1 MSRASSSIFLHFFI
15 HPHPTL
21 DIAHYHLSVAST
33 SHTSFTMLTS
43 HSPYAS
49 PACNLPFA
57 SPMVVALDVLKNK
70 APKLYAAYDSQS
82 PELPTISEE
91 IGHVIV
97 HYLYTNKY
105 ESLKPTGADKLAK
118 QIVELKTAIKVYIF
132 ARAYDLPDLVRLAE
146 RNVEKFGDGMALP
159 NLLEVASDAY
169 PSLADSDQW
178 FIGYLKKRIRLHL
191 NDASSLLGTDLLS
204 RLSHILSP
212 NKILLRIVLE
222 VCCEQMTNPKQELA
236 SPITSAES
244 SRATSRT
251 RDLSRDERKQS
262 PLAEE
267 ATPEEPEVKAIEVAA
282 TPVVEAETA
291 PEVEQPQQVEVNR
304 APSELEAE
312 TVPESEVR
320 ELFDDDISEP
330 ELEAKTETQVV
341 AAVVPETE
349 TKVELVGRDRKDSG
363 KELNDELPITL
374 STKPVIKE
382 LDASTHDLPIRPRV
396 NREADS
402 GFWEPTTPAEAE
414 AVKEHNF
421 LELQS
426 APAVSELSAESE
438 AAEVKETEEDVKQDK
453 GKAADAE
460 IEVTETP
467 NQFLHLAAIPEN
479 AENVVESTTEDALK
493 ITQEVAVEEEDI
505 TKPTEKVEPIPDYPE
520 QEARLTRHQQAET
533 TPVDNEVDSSDADKQ
548 LPEQQQQLTDAAAD
562 SAERQNEA
570 QHEHELSPAALRDA
584 AKSVVSFAV
593 SDDQKAE
600 LGVHEEPRTVG
611 VDAETKSTTTGDL
624 FAGAEPTESAL
635 VSAPKVS
642 SKIDVSDKTE
652 EVPVHPGM
660 NPRSKSWKRRLS
672 MRVPALFGRGM

>member
-1 MSRASSSIFLHFFI
+1 MARKKKSGSTKTPGL
-15 HPHPTL
+15 PGQPQTQG
-21 DIAHYHLSVAST
+21 HLSTVPKKVPIDHRPET
-33 SHTSFTMLTS
+33 
-43 HSPYAS
+43 SPYAS

-159 NLLEVASDAY
+159 TLLEVASDAY

-312 TVPESEVR
+312 TVPESEV
-320 ELFDDDISEP
+320 
-330 ELEAKTETQVV
+330 V

-374 STKPVIKE
+374 STEPVIKE

-453 GKAADAE
+453 GKAVDAE

-493 ITQEVAVEEEDI
+493 ITQEVAVEEQDI
-505 TKPTEKVEPIPDYPE
+505 TKPTEK
-520 QEARLTRHQQAET
+520 AET

>member
-1 MSRASSSIFLHFFI
+1 MARKKKSGSTK
-15 HPHPTL
+15 TL
-21 DIAHYHLSVAST
+21 GLPGQPQTQGHLSTVPKRVPIDHRPDT
-33 SHTSFTMLTS
+33 
-43 HSPYAS
+43 SPYAS

-97 HYLYTNKY
+97 HYLYTSKY
-105 ESLKPTGADKLAK
+105 ESLKPTGDDKLAR

-132 ARAYDLPDLVRLAE
+132 ARAYELPDLVRLAE
-146 RNVEKFGDGMALP
+146 RNIEKFGDGMALP
-159 NLLEVASDAY
+159 TLLEVASDAY
-169 PSLADSDQW
+169 PNLVDSDQW

-191 NDASSLLGTDLLS
+191 NDASSLLGTDLLN

-251 RDLSRDERKQS
+251 RDVSRDERKQS

-267 ATPEEPEVKAIEVAA
+267 ATPEEPEVAA

-320 ELFDDDISEP
+320 ELFDDDDSEP

-341 AAVVPETE
+341 AAVVPET
-349 TKVELVGRDRKDSG
+349 KIELVGRDRKDSG

-374 STKPVIKE
+374 STEPVIKE
-382 LDASTHDLPIRPRV
+382 LDAATHDLPFRPRF

-414 AVKEHNF
+414 ATKEHNL

-438 AAEVKETEEDVKQDK
+438 TV
-453 GKAADAE
+453 DAE
-460 IEVTETP
+460 IEATESSS
-467 NQFLHLAAIPEN
+467 QFHLAAIPEN
-479 AENVVESTTEDALK
+479 VETVGESTTEDALK
-493 ITQEVAVEEEDI
+493 ITQEVAVEEE
-505 TKPTEKVEPIPDYPE
+505 TEAKTTEK
-520 QEARLTRHQQAET
+520 AET
-533 TPVDNEVDSSDADKQ
+533 TSADDEVDSSDADKQ
-548 LPEQQQQLTDAAAD
+548 LPEQQQQLADDAAD
-562 SAERQNEA
+562 SAERQGEA
-570 QHEHELSPAALRDA
+570 QHEHESSPIALRNA

-593 SDDQKAE
+593 SEDQKEE
-600 LGVHEEPRTVG
+600 LGVHQEPRTVG
-611 VDAETKSTTTGDL
+611 AGGDAETKSTIAAGVS
-624 FAGAEPTESAL
+624 AGAEPTESAL

-652 EVPVHPGM
+652 ELNGAVHPGM

-672 MRVPALFGRGM
+672 MRVPVLFGRGM

>member
-1 MSRASSSIFLHFFI
+1 
-15 HPHPTL
+15 
-21 DIAHYHLSVAST
+21 
-33 SHTSFTMLTS
+33 MLTS

-70 APKLYAAYDSQS
+70 APKLYAAYDSQD

-105 ESLKPTGADKLAK
+105 ESLKPQGADKLAK

-132 ARAYDLPDLVRLAE
+132 ARAYELPDLVRLAE
-146 RNVEKFGDGMALP
+146 RNIEKFGDGMALP
-159 NLLEVASDAY
+159 TLLEVASEAY
-169 PSLADSDQW
+169 PGLVDSDQW

-191 NDASSLLGTDLLS
+191 NDASSLLGTDLLQ

-222 VCCEQMTNPKQELA
+222 VCCEQMTNPKQELS
-236 SPITSAES
+236 SPITSPES

-251 RDLSRDERKQS
+251 RDVSREERKQS

-267 ATPEEPEVKAIEVAA
+267 ATPEEPEIKALEAAAAAVIEARSAA
-282 TPVVEAETA
+282 A
-291 PEVEQPQQVEVNR
+291 EVEQPQQVEVNR

-349 TKVELVGRDRKDSG
+349 TETKAELPGRDRKDSG

-374 STKPVIKE
+374 NTEPVIKE
-382 LDASTHDLPIRPRV
+382 LDAATHDLPIRPRV

-426 APAVSELSAESE
+426 APAVSELSAET
-438 AAEVKETEEDVKQDK
+438 AEVKETEEDAKQDK
-453 GKAADAE
+453 GKAVDGEGEA
-460 IEVTETP
+460 
-467 NQFLHLAAIPEN
+467 NQFLHLSAIPET
-479 AENVVESTTEDALK
+479 AENVIESTTEDALK
-493 ITQEVAVEEEDI
+493 ITQEVAVEEDD
-505 TKPTEKVEPIPDYPE
+505 TKPTEKVEPIPQYPE
-520 QEARLTRHQQAET
+520 PEARLTPSQQAET
-533 TPVDNEVDSSDADKQ
+533 TPADNDVESSDADKQ
-548 LPEQQQQLTDAAAD
+548 QLPEQQQLTESAAD
-562 SAERQNEA
+562 STERPSEA
-570 QHEHELSPAALRDA
+570 QHEHELSPTALRDA

-593 SDDQKAE
+593 SDDVQKAE
-600 LGVHEEPRTVG
+600 LGLHEEPRPLG
-611 VDAETKSTTTGDL
+611 GLDAETKSTTADL
-624 FAGAEPTESAL
+624 VAGAEPTESAL
-635 VSAPKVS
+635 VSTPKVS
-642 SKIDVSDKTE
+642 SKVDITDKTE
-652 EVPVHPGM
+652 ELNGPVHPGM

>member
-1 MSRASSSIFLHFFI
+1 
-15 HPHPTL
+15 
-21 DIAHYHLSVAST
+21 
-33 SHTSFTMLTS
+33 
-43 HSPYAS
+43 
-49 PACNLPFA
+49 
-57 SPMVVALDVLKNK
+57 MVVALDVLKNK
-70 APKLYAAYDSQS
+70 APKLYAAYDSQD

-132 ARAYDLPDLVRLAE
+132 ARAYELPDLVRLAE
-146 RNVEKFGDGMALP
+146 RNIEKFGDGMALP
-159 NLLEVASDAY
+159 TLLEVASDAY
-169 PSLADSDQW
+169 PSLVDSDTW

-236 SPITSAES
+236 SPITTAES

-251 RDLSRDERKQS
+251 RDVSHDERKQS

-282 TPVVEAETA
+282 TPVVEAETV
-291 PEVEQPQQVEVNR
+291 PEVEQPQQVEVSK

-320 ELFDDDISEP
+320 ELFDDDSEP

-341 AAVVPETE
+341 AAVEPETE
-349 TKVELVGRDRKDSG
+349 TKTEVVGRDRKDSG

-374 STKPVIKE
+374 STEPVIKE
-382 LDASTHDLPIRPRV
+382 LDTATHDLPIRPRV

-426 APAVSELSAESE
+426 APAVSELSAD
-438 AAEVKETEEDVKQDK
+438 AETDVKETEEDSKQDK
-453 GKAADAE
+453 GKAVDAE
-460 IEVTETP
+460 IDATETP
-467 NQFLHLAAIPEN
+467 NQFLHLSSIPEKN
-479 AENVVESTTEDALK
+479 ENVVESTTEDALK
-493 ITQEVAVEEEDI
+493 ITQEVAVEEDEI
-505 TKPTEKVEPIPDYPE
+505 KPTEKVEPNPHYPE
-520 QEARLTRHQQAET
+520 QEARLTRYQQSET
-533 TPVDNEVDSSDADKQ
+533 TPANNDVESSDVDKQ
-548 LPEQQQQLTDAAAD
+548 LPEQQQQLSEPAAD
-562 SAERQNEA
+562 SAERQIEA
-570 QHEHELSPAALRDA
+570 QYEHESSPIALRDA

-593 SDDQKAE
+593 SDDQKEE
-600 LGVHEEPRTVG
+600 LGVHQEPRTPG
-611 VDAETKSTTTGDL
+611 ADAETKSTTGIL
-624 FAGAEPTESAL
+624 SGAEPTEPSL
-635 VSAPKVS
+635 VSTPKVS
-642 SKIDVSDKTE
+642 SKVDVTDKTE
-652 EVPVHPGM
+652 ELNSPVHPGM

>member
-1 MSRASSSIFLHFFI
+1 MARKKKSGSTKTPGL
-15 HPHPTL
+15 PGQPQTQG
-21 DIAHYHLSVAST
+21 HLSTVPKKVPIDHRPET
-33 SHTSFTMLTS
+33 
-43 HSPYAS
+43 SPYAS

-82 PELPTISEE
+82 EELPTVSEE

-105 ESLKPTGADKLAK
+105 ESLKPQGADKLAK
-118 QIVELKTAIKVYIF
+118 QIVELKTAIKVYVF
-132 ARAYDLPDLVRLAE
+132 ARAYELPDLVRLAE
-146 RNVEKFGDGMALP
+146 RNIEKFGDGMALP
-159 NLLEVASDAY
+159 TLLEVTSDAY
-169 PSLADSDQW
+169 PSLVDTDQW

-191 NDASSLLGTDLLS
+191 NDASSLLGSDLLQ

-222 VCCEQMTNPKQELA
+222 VCYEQMTNPKQGLS

-251 RDLSRDERKQS
+251 RDVSRDEHKQS

-267 ATPEEPEVKAIEVAA
+267 ATPEEPEV
-282 TPVVEAETA
+282 EAETA
-291 PEVEQPQQVEVNR
+291 PEVEVNR

-349 TKVELVGRDRKDSG
+349 TKGRDRKDSG
-363 KELNDELPITL
+363 KEFNDELPITL
-374 STKPVIKE
+374 STEPVIME
-382 LDASTHDLPIRPRV
+382 LDAASHDLPLRPLV
-396 NREADS
+396 NRQADS
-402 GFWEPTTPAEAE
+402 GFWEPTTPAE
-414 AVKEHNF
+414 
-421 LELQS
+421 
-426 APAVSELSAESE
+426 
-438 AAEVKETEEDVKQDK
+438 EDAKQDK
-453 GKAADAE
+453 GKAVDAE
-460 IEVTETP
+460 TEATETP
-467 NQFLHLAAIPEN
+467 NRQSLHLDAIPEN
-479 AENVVESTTEDALK
+479 AETVVESTTEDALK
-493 ITQEVAVEEEDI
+493 ITQEEVAVEEE
-505 TKPTEKVEPIPDYPE
+505 TEPQTTEKVEPIPDYPE
-520 QEARLTRHQQAET
+520 QEARLTLYQQAET
-533 TPVDNEVDSSDADKQ
+533 TPADNEVDSS
-548 LPEQQQQLTDAAAD
+548 EQQQLAD
-562 SAERQNEA
+562 SPADSDERQSEA

-600 LGVHEEPRTVG
+600 LGVHEEPWASLG
-611 VDAETKSTTTGDL
+611 ADAEIKSTTADL
-624 FAGAEPTESAL
+624 SGTEPAEPAL

-652 EVPVHPGM
+652 EPNSPVHPGM

>member
-1 MSRASSSIFLHFFI
+1 
-15 HPHPTL
+15 
-21 DIAHYHLSVAST
+21 
-33 SHTSFTMLTS
+33 MLTT

-82 PELPTISEE
+82 EELPTVSEE

-105 ESLKPTGADKLAK
+105 ESLKPQGADKLAK
-118 QIVELKTAIKVYIF
+118 QIVELKTAIKVYVF
-132 ARAYDLPDLVRLAE
+132 ARAYELPDLVRLAE
-146 RNVEKFGDGMALP
+146 RNIEKFGDGMALP
-159 NLLEVASDAY
+159 TLLEVTSDAY
-169 PSLADSDQW
+169 PSLVDSDQW

-191 NDASSLLGTDLLS
+191 NDASSLLGSDLLN

-222 VCCEQMTNPKQELA
+222 VCYEQMTNPKALS
-236 SPITSAES
+236 SPITSPES

-251 RDLSRDERKQS
+251 RDVSRDEHKQS

-267 ATPEEPEVKAIEVAA
+267 ATPEEPEVKALE
-282 TPVVEAETA
+282 VEAETA
-291 PEVEQPQQVEVNR
+291 PEVEVNR

-330 ELEAKTETQVV
+330 ELEAKTETQV
-341 AAVVPETE
+341 AETE
-349 TKVELVGRDRKDSG
+349 TKTELPGRDRKDSG

-374 STKPVIKE
+374 STEPVIME
-382 LDASTHDLPIRPRV
+382 LDAASHDLPLRPLV
-396 NREADS
+396 NRQADS

-414 AVKEHNF
+414 AVKE
-421 LELQS
+421 
-426 APAVSELSAESE
+426 
-438 AAEVKETEEDVKQDK
+438 TEEDAKQDK
-453 GKAADAE
+453 GKAVDAE
-460 IEVTETP
+460 IEATETP
-467 NQFLHLAAIPEN
+467 NRQSLHLDAIPEN
-479 AENVVESTTEDALK
+479 VETVVESTTEDALK
-493 ITQEVAVEEEDI
+493 ITQEVAVEEEMEPM
-505 TKPTEKVEPIPDYPE
+505 TTEKVEPIPDYPE
-520 QEARLTRHQQAET
+520 REARLTLYQQAET
-533 TPVDNEVDSSDADKQ
+533 TPADNEVDSS
-548 LPEQQQQLTDAAAD
+548 EQQQLAD
-562 SAERQNEA
+562 SPADSGERQSEA

-600 LGVHEEPRTVG
+600 LGVHEEPWTSLG
-611 VDAETKSTTTGDL
+611 ADAETKSTTADLTGTEP
-624 FAGAEPTESAL
+624 AEPAL

-652 EVPVHPGM
+652 EPNSPVHPGM

>member
-1 MSRASSSIFLHFFI
+1 
-15 HPHPTL
+15 
-21 DIAHYHLSVAST
+21 
-33 SHTSFTMLTS
+33 
-43 HSPYAS
+43 
-49 PACNLPFA
+49 
-57 SPMVVALDVLKNK
+57 MVVALDVLKNK

-146 RNVEKFGDGMALP
+146 RNIEKFGDGMALP
-159 NLLEVASDAY
+159 TLLEVASDAY

-291 PEVEQPQQVEVNR
+291 PEVEQPQPIEVNR

-341 AAVVPETE
+341 AAVIPETE

-374 STKPVIKE
+374 NTEPVIKE
-382 LDASTHDLPIRPRV
+382 LDAATHDLPIRPRV

-414 AVKEHNF
+414 AVKEHTF

-438 AAEVKETEEDVKQDK
+438 AAEVKETEEDAKQDK
-453 GKAADAE
+453 GKAVDAE
-460 IEVTETP
+460 IEATEIP

-505 TKPTEKVEPIPDYPE
+505 TKPTEK
-520 QEARLTRHQQAET
+520 AET
-533 TPVDNEVDSSDADKQ
+533 TPADNEVDSSDADKQ
-548 LPEQQQQLTDAAAD
+548 QLPEQQQLADAAAD

>member
-1 MSRASSSIFLHFFI
+1 
-15 HPHPTL
+15 
-21 DIAHYHLSVAST
+21 
-33 SHTSFTMLTS
+33 MLTT

-105 ESLKPTGADKLAK
+105 ESLKPTGDDKLAK

-132 ARAYDLPDLVRLAE
+132 ARAYELPDLVRLAE
-146 RNVEKFGDGMALP
+146 RNIEKFGDGMALP
-159 NLLEVASDAY
+159 TLLEVASDAY
-169 PSLADSDQW
+169 PNLVDSDQW

-191 NDASSLLGTDLLS
+191 NDASSLLGTDLLN

-251 RDLSRDERKQS
+251 RDVFRDERKQS
-262 PLAEE
+262 PLAEA

-320 ELFDDDISEP
+320 ELFDDDDSEP

-341 AAVVPETE
+341 AAVVPG

-374 STKPVIKE
+374 STEPVIKE
-382 LDASTHDLPIRPRV
+382 LDAATHDLPFRPRV

-402 GFWEPTTPAEAE
+402 GFWEPTTPAESE
-414 AVKEHNF
+414 ATKEHNS

-438 AAEVKETEEDVKQDK
+438 TV
-453 GKAADAE
+453 DAE
-460 IEVTETP
+460 IEATESSS
-467 NQFLHLAAIPEN
+467 QFLHLAAIPEN
-479 AENVVESTTEDALK
+479 VETVVESTTEDALK
-493 ITQEVAVEEEDI
+493 ITQEVAVEETEPK
-505 TKPTEKVEPIPDYPE
+505 TTEK
-520 QEARLTRHQQAET
+520 AET
-533 TPVDNEVDSSDADKQ
+533 TSADDEVESSDADKQ
-548 LPEQQQQLTDAAAD
+548 LPEQQQQLADDAAD
-562 SAERQNEA
+562 SAERQSEA
-570 QHEHELSPAALRDA
+570 QHEHESSPIALRNA

-593 SDDQKAE
+593 SEDQKAE
-600 LGVHEEPRTVG
+600 LGIHEEPRTVG
-611 VDAETKSTTTGDL
+611 AGGDAETKSTTADV

-652 EVPVHPGM
+652 ELNGAVHPGM

-672 MRVPALFGRGM
+672 MRVPVLFGRGM